1 MHRNTKHFFISLP
14 LLLLGLLGI
23 GLVLSSIFKE
33 HKRTQEIDLEIL
45 KKQEIAAEIERE
57 NDILEKT
64 ISYLE
69 SEEAQKF
76 SARKLGYQE
85 KDQNVAS
92 VKDIASAKESI
103 ENEILNEVSKQT
115 QEGALSQ
122 SQPHWKVWWEVFF

>member
-1 MHRNTKHFFISLP
+1 MRQNTKHLLISLP
-14 LLLLGLLGI
+14 LLLIGLLGI
-23 GLVLSSIFKE
+23 GLVLSSILKE

-85 KDQNVAS
+85 QDQNVAS

-103 ENEILNEVSKQT
+103 ENEILNEVSRQADNQSL
-115 QEGALSQ
+115 QESR
-122 SQPHWKVWWEVFF
+122 PHWRVWWEIFF